1 MGYNTDFT
9 GEFKLNRKLNKK
21 VKTLINGISQ
31 TRRMKRDVEKLAKRL
46 KISKEKCIEKY
57 GPNSE
62 FYFDPKDIDNL
73 GQTNT
78 EDIIDYNTPPGR
90 QPSLWCQWCYDEN
103 SKSIC
108 WDGGEKFYDYIE
120 WIRYIVEYIIKP
132 QKIYKLNGVVNW
144 YGEEDDDKG
153 TITIKD
159 NEISIKNL

>member
-1 MGYNTDFT
+1 MGYDTDFS

-46 KISKEKCIEKY
+46 KISKKKCIEKY
-57 GPNSE
+57 GSDGE
-62 FYFDPKDIDNL
+62 FYFDPKDINNL
-73 GQTNT
+73 GQNKT
-78 EDIIDYNTPPGR
+78 EDIIDYNMPPGR

-120 WIRYIVEYIIKP
+120 WIKYIVEYIIKP
-132 QKIYKLNGVVNW
+132 QKIYKLNGVVTW
-144 YGEEDDDKG
+144 YGEEETDKG